1 LSAKTPE
8 RLQAYAQALLA
19 FVARTRAVPVGQAEP
34 RAGQK
39 LQAEIRANIAMIL
52 QLDIGEIGLTQ
63 SVDEIGL
70 EPLHRAVLRSRLQE
84 VTGLELDAAAFY
96 DHHNV
101 AAMANALLDQPG
113 VRHWL
118 DSIAAEDSTKTEL
131 YPRQGDAVEAGI
143 SLADLAYTL
152 QVGRDAMDER
162 LGIVA
167 CSLDELEGKL
177 RTFIA
182 DGGNGIGGLYRGQA
196 GRDKTLLASFT
207 ADEDLK
213 GALETWMRRGKFSR
227 LLDLW
232 VKGA

>member
-1 LSAKTPE
+1 
-8 RLQAYAQALLA
+8 
-19 FVARTRAVPVGQAEP
+19 
-34 RAGQK
+34 
-39 LQAEIRANIAMIL
+39 I
-52 QLDIGEIGLTQ
+52 
-63 SVDEIGL
+63 
-70 EPLHRAVLRSRLQE
+70 
-84 VTGLELDAAAFY
+84 
-96 DHHNV
+96 
-101 AAMANALLDQPG
+101 
-113 VRHWL
+113 W
-118 DSIAAEDSTKTEL
+118 
-131 YPRQGDAVEAGI
+131 EAGN

-232 VKGA
+232 VKGAAIDWHGLYGPGRPYPVRPGRISAPGYPFAEQRHWLAVAPAAQRELTAGFLHPLVQHNT